1 MTSSPGDLA
10 RQARLS
16 RAAGSPGTLVVV
28 GDVDPAP
35 LRVAGW
41 SLRGVLSLDPYAD
54 RLDAAAY
61 VDPAEVCDD
70 AVVDAVALD
79 GAERELAVLLPQL
92 RASGLLV
99 LLPTAD
105 PQDVELVR
113 AARAVPDA
121 ADACVGLL
129 RRFEPWAVAV
139 AAALPL
145 AGAPPVQ
152 MTVRGWPRGRQ
163 AAAELVDLTAAWC
176 GTVVAVVAAPAVLP
190 APELPGGAA
199 VSWALLTDSGATV
212 LVSHVGGP
220 EQVRL
225 SFPTARLVAGPD
237 GVRWEGG
244 AALAPAPVD
253 RGGPDRPDRRAV
265 ACAAAL
271 LRAVGGGDVGTE
283 QWPWP
288 ADLGDLLV
296 VSRVLEALR
305 TSAATERLVPVA

>member
-1 MTSSPGDLA
+1 MSASSSRAA

-16 RAAGSPGTLVVV
+16 RAPGSPPTIVVA
-28 GDVDPAP
+28 GNVDPAP
-35 LRVAGW
+35 LRAAGW
-41 SLRGVLSLDPYAD
+41 SLRGVLSLDPYVD
-54 RLDAAAY
+54 RLDAATY

-70 AVVDAVALD
+70 PAVDAVAVD
-79 GAERELAVLLPQL
+79 GADRELAALLPQL
-92 RASGLLV
+92 RTSGLLL

-113 AARAVPDA
+113 AARGAPEA

-129 RRFEPWAVAV
+129 RRFEPWAAAV
-139 AAALPL
+139 AAAVPL
-145 AGAPPVQ
+145 AGSPPVQ

-163 AAAELVDLTAAWC
+163 AAAELVDLAAAWC
-176 GTVVAVVAAPAVLP
+176 GAVVAVVAAPAVLP
-190 APELPGGAA
+190 AAELPGGAT

-212 LVSHVGGP
+212 LVSHGGGP

-225 SFPTARLVAGPD
+225 SFPTARLLAGPD
-237 GVRWEGG
+237 GVGWEGG
-244 AALAPAPVD
+244 AELVLPPPETLS
-253 RGGPDRPDRRAV
+253 PDRPDPCAV

-271 LRAVGGGDVGTE
+271 TRAVGGGDVST
-283 QWPWP
+283 QRWPWP

-305 TSAATERLVPVA
+305 TSASTERLVPVA